1 MTPLLEKE
9 IRAKRVLFRK
19 SKPSGLQVDREA
31 FNHQRNKV
39 TKLMR
44 KAERAYALMSNR
56 GKQPSS
62 VANLYSFIRSLSG
75 KSYRVPI
82 LELRVG
88 STTLSTSME
97 KAEALSA
104 FSCLKRY

>member
-9 IRAKRVLFRK
+9 IRAKRVLFRQ
-19 SKPSGLQVDREA
+19 SKRSGLQVDREA

-44 KAERAYALMSNR
+44 KAERAYALTLYR

-62 VANLYSFIRSLSG
+62 VSNLYSFFAR
-75 KSYRVPI
+75 YRASRI
-82 LELRVG
+82 ECRFLN
-88 STTLSTSME
+88 
-97 KAEALSA
+97 
-104 FSCLKRY
+104 